1 MINGAGALSG
11 HKHKVNQAWGDN
23 EESVMALTD
32 GEAQQVTLLKEEG
45 LISLNL

>member
-1 MINGAGALSG
+1 MTISIRSIG
-11 HKHKVNQAWGDN
+11 AWGDN

-32 GEAQQVTLLKEEG
+32 GEEQQVTLLEETG